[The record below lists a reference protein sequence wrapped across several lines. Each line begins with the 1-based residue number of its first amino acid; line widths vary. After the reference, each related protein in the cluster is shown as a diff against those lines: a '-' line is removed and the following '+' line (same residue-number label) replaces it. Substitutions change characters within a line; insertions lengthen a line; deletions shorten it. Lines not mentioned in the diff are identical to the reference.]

1 MNKKINSLNIKKL
14 VRGALIAALYA
25 ALTIL
30 LAPISYGPVQC
41 RVSEALTLLPFYLPE
56 AVPGLFIGCVFANF
70 IGGYGLPDM
79 VFGSLATLIAAFL
92 TLKSRNIF
100 VAALWPVLSNMIIIG
115 TMLHYLIDA
124 PLVLTCIYVA
134 IGELL
139 SCYVIG
145 VPLMKLLERKNIV
158 TKPD

>member
-1 MNKKINSLNIKKL
+1 MKINSSHINKL
-14 VRGALIAALYA
+14 ARGALIAALYA

-41 RVSEALTLLPFYLPE
+41 RVSEAFTLLPFYLPE
-56 AVPGLFIGCVFANF
+56 AVPGLFIGCIFANF

-79 VFGSLATLIAAFL
+79 VFGSLATLVAAFL
-92 TLKSRNIF
+92 TLKSGNIF

-115 TMLHYLIDA
+115 TMLHYLIQA
-124 PLVLTCIYVA
+124 PLVMTCIYVA
-134 IGELL
+134 LGELI

-145 VPLMKLLERKNIV
+145 VPFMKLLERKNIIA
-158 TKPD
+158 KHD

>member
-1 MNKKINSLNIKKL
+1 MKINSSHINKL
-14 VRGALIAALYA
+14 ARGALIAALYA

-41 RVSEALTLLPFYLPE
+41 RVSEAFTLLPFYLPE
-56 AVPGLFIGCVFANF
+56 AVPGLFIGCIFANF

-79 VFGSLATLIAAFL
+79 VFGSLATLVAAFL
-92 TLKSRNIF
+92 TLKSGNIF

-115 TMLHYLIDA
+115 TMLHYLIEA
-124 PLVLTCIYVA
+124 PLVMTCIYVA
-134 IGELL
+134 LGELI

-145 VPLMKLLERKNIV
+145 VPFMKLLERKNIIA
-158 TKPD
+158 KND

>member
-1 MNKKINSLNIKKL
+1 MKINSSHINKL
-14 VRGALIAALYA
+14 ARGALIAALYA

-41 RVSEALTLLPFYLPE
+41 RVSEAFTLLPFYLPE
-56 AVPGLFIGCVFANF
+56 AVPGLFIGCIFANF

-92 TLKSRNIF
+92 TLKSGNIF

-115 TMLHYLIDA
+115 TMLHYLIEA
-124 PLVLTCIYVA
+124 PLVMTCIYVA
-134 IGELL
+134 LGELI

-145 VPLMKLLERKNIV
+145 VPFMKLLERKNIIA
-158 TKPD
+158 KHD

>member
-1 MNKKINSLNIKKL
+1 MKINSSHINKL
-14 VRGALIAALYA
+14 ARGALIAALYA

-41 RVSEALTLLPFYLPE
+41 RVSEAFTLLPFYLPE
-56 AVPGLFIGCVFANF
+56 AVPGLFIGCIFANF

-92 TLKSRNIF
+92 TLKSGNIF

-115 TMLHYLIDA
+115 TMLHYLIQA
-124 PLVLTCIYVA
+124 PLVMTCIYVA
-134 IGELL
+134 LGELI

-145 VPLMKLLERKNIV
+145 VPFMKLLERKNIIA
-158 TKPD
+158 KND

>member
-1 MNKKINSLNIKKL
+1 MKINSSHINKL
-14 VRGALIAALYA
+14 ARGALIAALYA

-41 RVSEALTLLPFYLPE
+41 RVSEAFTLLPFYLPE
-56 AVPGLFIGCVFANF
+56 AVPGLFIGCIFANF

-92 TLKSRNIF
+92 TLKSGNIF

-115 TMLHYLIDA
+115 TMLHYLIEA
-124 PLVLTCIYVA
+124 PLVMTCIYVA
-134 IGELL
+134 LGELI

-145 VPLMKLLERKNIV
+145 VPFMKLLERKNIIA
-158 TKPD
+158 KND

>member
-1 MNKKINSLNIKKL
+1 VNKKINSLNIKKL

>member
-1 MNKKINSLNIKKL
+1 MKINSSHINKL
-14 VRGALIAALYA
+14 ARGALIAALYA

-41 RVSEALTLLPFYLPE
+41 RVSEAFTLLPFYLPE
-56 AVPGLFIGCVFANF
+56 AVPGLFIGCIFANF

-79 VFGSLATLIAAFL
+79 VFGSLATLVAAFL
-92 TLKSRNIF
+92 TLKSGNIF

-115 TMLHYLIDA
+115 TMLHYLIEA
-124 PLVLTCIYVA
+124 PLVMTCIYVA
-134 IGELL
+134 LGELI

-145 VPLMKLLERKNIV
+145 VPFMKLLERKNIIA
-158 TKPD
+158 KHD

>member
-1 MNKKINSLNIKKL
+1 M
-14 VRGALIAALYA
+14 RGALIAALYA

-92 TLKSRNIF
+92 TLKSGNIF

-124 PLVLTCIYVA
+124 PLVFTCVYVA

>member
-1 MNKKINSLNIKKL
+1 MKINSSHINKL
-14 VRGALIAALYA
+14 ARGALIAALYA

-41 RVSEALTLLPFYLPE
+41 RVSEAFTLLPFYLPE
-56 AVPGLFIGCVFANF
+56 AVPGLFIGCIFANF

-92 TLKSRNIF
+92 TLKSGNIF

-115 TMLHYLIDA
+115 TMLHYLIQA
-124 PLVLTCIYVA
+124 PLVMTCIYVA
-134 IGELL
+134 LGELI

-145 VPLMKLLERKNIV
+145 VPFMKLLERKNIIA
-158 TKPD
+158 KHD

>member
-1 MNKKINSLNIKKL
+1 M
-14 VRGALIAALYA
+14 RGALIAALYA

-115 TMLHYLIDA
+115 TMLHYLIDV
-124 PLVLTCIYVA
+124 PLVLTCVYVA